1 MSKFELQDQALQAS
15 GVSVEES
22 QEATNLQPSLFER
35 LGEDGFEELS
45 TLFYNR
51 VFEDKDAAWFLNI
64 FSSST
69 RREAIE
75 NQVRR
80 SLFVLLLV

>member
-1 MSKFELQDQALQAS
+1 MSKFELQAEALRAS

-22 QEATNLQPSLFER
+22 QEATNLSPTIYDR
-35 LGEDGFEELS
+35 LGTEGFEELS

-51 VFEDKDAAWFLNI
+51 VFDDCDTWFQSI

-69 RREAIE
+69 KKEAIE
-75 NQVRR
+75 NQV
-80 SLFVLLLV
+80 SQYIWFEVTC